1 MTNCAPYRTSQGD
14 FMSSVKKTNAART
27 LDKLGISYE
36 LNTYPVD
43 LDDLSATHVAES
55 MGVDPSCV
63 FKTLVTRGHPNG
75 IALAVIPGNAELNLK
90 KLAAVFHDKSVEM
103 VPLKEVLPLTGY
115 IRGGCSPVG
124 TKKPYPVCI
133 DESAILF
140 DRIYVSAGQRGLQ
153 FVIAPEDLARAVDA
167 VFADIVMD

>member
-1 MTNCAPYRTSQGD
+1 
-14 FMSSVKKTNAART
+14 
-27 LDKLGISYE
+27 
-36 LNTYPVD
+36 
-43 LDDLSATHVAES
+43 

-75 IALAVIPGNAELNLK
+75 IAMAVLPGNAELSLK

-133 DESAILF
+133 DESAKNF
-140 DRIYVSAGQRGLQ
+140 ETIYVSAGQRGLQ
-153 FVIAPEDLARAVDA
+153 FVIAPDDLARAVNA
-167 VFADIVMD
+167 VFADIVMR

>member
-1 MTNCAPYRTSQGD
+1 MAA
-14 FMSSVKKTNAART
+14 VKKTNAARV
-27 LDKLGISYE
+27 LDRLGIPYA

-43 LDDLSATHVAES
+43 IDDLSATHVAES

-75 IALAVIPGNAELNLK
+75 IAMAVLPGNAELSLK

-133 DESAILF
+133 DESAKNF
-140 DRIYVSAGQRGLQ
+140 ETIYVSAGQRGLQ
-153 FVIAPEDLARAVDA
+153 FVIAPDDLAKAVDA

>member
-1 MTNCAPYRTSQGD
+1 MAA
-14 FMSSVKKTNAART
+14 VKKTNAARV
-27 LDKLGISYE
+27 LDKLGIPYA

-43 LDDLSATHVAES
+43 IDDLSATHVAES

-63 FKTLVTRGHPNG
+63 FKTLVTRGHHNG
-75 IALAVIPGNAELNLK
+75 IAMAVVPGNAELSLK
-90 KLAAVFHDKSVEM
+90 KLAAVFHDKNVEM

-133 DESAILF
+133 DESARNF
-140 DRIYVSAGQRGLQ
+140 EKIYVSAGQRGLQ
-153 FVIAPEDLARAVDA
+153 FFIAPEDLARAVNA
-167 VFADIVMD
+167 VFADIVMG

>member
-1 MTNCAPYRTSQGD
+1 MAA
-14 FMSSVKKTNAART
+14 VKKTNAARV
-27 LDKLGISYE
+27 LDKLGIPYA

-43 LDDLSATHVAES
+43 IDDLSATHVAES

-75 IALAVIPGNAELNLK
+75 IAMAVVPGNAELSLK
-90 KLAAVFHDKSVEM
+90 KLAAVFHDKNVEM

-133 DESAILF
+133 DESARNF
-140 DRIYVSAGQRGLQ
+140 EKIYVSAGQRGLQ
-153 FVIAPEDLARAVDA
+153 FFIAPEDLARTVNA
-167 VFADIVMD
+167 VFADIVMG

>member
-1 MTNCAPYRTSQGD
+1 MAA
-14 FMSSVKKTNAART
+14 VKKANAAGV
-27 LDKLGISYE
+27 LDKLGIPYA

-43 LDDLSATHVAES
+43 IDDLSATHVAES

-75 IALAVIPGNAELNLK
+75 IAMAVVPGNAELSLK
-90 KLAAVFHDKSVEM
+90 KLAAVFHDKNVEM

-133 DESAILF
+133 DESARNF
-140 DRIYVSAGQRGLQ
+140 EKIYVSAGQRGLQ
-153 FVIAPEDLARAVDA
+153 FFIAPEDLARAVNA
-167 VFADIVMD
+167 VFADIVMG

>member
-1 MTNCAPYRTSQGD
+1 MAA
-14 FMSSVKKTNAART
+14 VKKTNAARV
-27 LDKLGISYE
+27 LDKLGIPYA

-43 LDDLSATHVAES
+43 IDDLSATHVAES

-75 IALAVIPGNAELNLK
+75 IAMAVVPGNAELSLK
-90 KLAAVFHDKSVEM
+90 KLAAVFHDKNVEM

-133 DESAILF
+133 DESARNF
-140 DRIYVSAGQRGLQ
+140 EKIYVSAGQRGLQ
-153 FVIAPEDLARAVDA
+153 FFIAPEDLARAVNA
-167 VFADIVMD
+167 VFADIVMG

>member
-1 MTNCAPYRTSQGD
+1 MAA
-14 FMSSVKKTNAART
+14 VKKTNAARV
-27 LDKLGISYE
+27 LDRLGIPYE
-36 LNTYPVD
+36 LNSYPVD
-43 LDDLSATHVAES
+43 IDDLSATHVAES

-75 IALAVIPGNAELNLK
+75 IAMAVLPGNAELSLK

-133 DESAILF
+133 DESAKNF
-140 DRIYVSAGQRGLQ
+140 KTIYVSAGQRGLQ
-153 FVIAPEDLARAVDA
+153 FVIAPEDLARAVNA
-167 VFADIVMD
+167 VFADIVMR

>member
-1 MTNCAPYRTSQGD
+1 MAA
-14 FMSSVKKTNAART
+14 VKKTNAARV
-27 LDKLGISYE
+27 LDRLGIPYS

-43 LDDLSATHVAES
+43 VDDLSATHVAES

-75 IALAVIPGNAELNLK
+75 IAMAVLPGNAELSLK

-133 DESAILF
+133 DESARNF
-140 DRIYVSAGQRGLQ
+140 DTIYVSAGQRGLQ
-153 FVIAPEDLARAVDA
+153 FVIAPDDLARAVNA
-167 VFADIVMD
+167 VFADIVMG

>member
-1 MTNCAPYRTSQGD
+1 MAA
-14 FMSSVKKTNAART
+14 VKKTNAARV
-27 LDKLGISYE
+27 LDRLGIPYA

-43 LDDLSATHVAES
+43 IDDLSATHVAES

-75 IALAVIPGNAELNLK
+75 IAMAVLPGNAELSLK

-133 DESAILF
+133 DESAKNF
-140 DRIYVSAGQRGLQ
+140 ETIYVSAGQRGLQ
-153 FVIAPEDLARAVDA
+153 FVIAPDDLARAVNA
-167 VFADIVMD
+167 VFADIVMR

>member
-1 MTNCAPYRTSQGD
+1 MATL
-14 FMSSVKKTNAART
+14 KKTNAART
-27 LDKLGISYE
+27 LDKLGIAYE
-36 LNTYPVD
+36 LNSYPVD

-75 IALAVIPGNAELNLK
+75 IAMAVIPGNAELDLK
-90 KLAAVFHDKSVEM
+90 KLASVFHDKSVEM

-115 IRGGCSPVG
+115 MRGGCSPVG
-124 TKKPYPVCI
+124 AKKPYPVCI

-167 VFADIVMD
+167 VFADIVMG

>member
-1 MTNCAPYRTSQGD
+1 MASL
-14 FMSSVKKTNAART
+14 KKTNAARV
-27 LDKLGISYE
+27 LDKLGIPYA
-36 LNTYPVD
+36 LNSYPVD
-43 LDDLSATHVAES
+43 IDDLSATHVAES

-75 IALAVIPGNAELNLK
+75 IAMAVVPGNAELSLK
-90 KLAAVFHDKSVEM
+90 KLAAVFHDKNGEM

-133 DESAILF
+133 DESARNF
-140 DRIYVSAGQRGLQ
+140 EKIYVSAGQRGLQ
-153 FVIAPEDLARAVDA
+153 FLIAPEDLARAVNA
-167 VFADIVMD
+167 VFADIVMR

>member
-1 MTNCAPYRTSQGD
+1 MASL
-14 FMSSVKKTNAART
+14 KKTNAARV
-27 LDKLGISYE
+27 LDKLGIPYA
-36 LNTYPVD
+36 LNSYPVD
-43 LDDLSATHVAES
+43 IDDLSATHVAES

-75 IALAVIPGNAELNLK
+75 IAMAVVPGNAEISLK
-90 KLAAVFHDKSVEM
+90 KLAAVFHDKNVEM

-133 DESAILF
+133 DESARNF
-140 DRIYVSAGQRGLQ
+140 EKIYVSAGQRGLQ
-153 FVIAPEDLARAVDA
+153 FLIAPEDLARAVNA
-167 VFADIVMD
+167 VFADIVMR

>member
-1 MTNCAPYRTSQGD
+1 MAA
-14 FMSSVKKTNAART
+14 VKKTNAARV
-27 LDKLGISYE
+27 LDKLGIPYA

-43 LDDLSATHVAES
+43 IDDLSATHVAES

-75 IALAVIPGNAELNLK
+75 IAMAVVPGNAELSLK
-90 KLAAVFHDKSVEM
+90 KLAAVFHDKNVEM

-115 IRGGCSPVG
+115 IRGGCSPVA

-133 DESAILF
+133 DESARNF
-140 DRIYVSAGQRGLQ
+140 EKIYVSAGQRGLQ
-153 FVIAPEDLARAVDA
+153 FFIAPEDLARAVNA
-167 VFADIVMD
+167 VFADIVMG

>member
-1 MTNCAPYRTSQGD
+1 MAAL
-14 FMSSVKKTNAART
+14 KKTNAARV
-27 LDKLGISYE
+27 LDKLGIPYA
-36 LNTYPVD
+36 LNSYPVD
-43 LDDLSATHVAES
+43 IDDLSATHVAES

-75 IALAVIPGNAELNLK
+75 IAMAVVPGNAELSLK
-90 KLAAVFHDKSVEM
+90 KLAAVFHDKNVEM

-133 DESAILF
+133 DESARTF
-140 DRIYVSAGQRGLQ
+140 EKIYVSAGQRGLQ
-153 FVIAPEDLARAVDA
+153 FLIAPEDLARAVNA
-167 VFADIVMD
+167 VFADIVMR

>member
-1 MTNCAPYRTSQGD
+1 MAAP
-14 FMSSVKKTNAART
+14 KKTNAARA
-27 LDKLGISYE
+27 LDKLGIPYE

-55 MGVDPSCV
+55 MGVEASCV
-63 FKTLVTRGHPNG
+63 FKTLVTRGNPHG
-75 IALAVIPGNAELNLK
+75 IALGVIPGDAELSLK
-90 KLAAVFHDKSVEM
+90 KLSSVFGNKNAEM

-115 IRGGCSPVG
+115 VRGGCSPVG

-133 DESAILF
+133 HETALLYDK
-140 DRIYVSAGQRGLQ
+140 IYVSAGQRGLQ
-153 FVIAPEDLARAVDA
+153 FVISPEDLARAVDA